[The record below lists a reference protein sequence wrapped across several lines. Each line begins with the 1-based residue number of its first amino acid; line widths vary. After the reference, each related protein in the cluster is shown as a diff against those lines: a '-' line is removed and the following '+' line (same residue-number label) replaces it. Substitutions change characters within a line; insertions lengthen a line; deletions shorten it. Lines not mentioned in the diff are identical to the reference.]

1 MFDELNVQV
10 ATEPTATDTP
20 TTLVEA
26 KAQTARL
33 IEEDVLRKL
42 SDPSDQTIPT
52 ITSRFEGVMNLR
64 LMSQAHIVIIGA
76 GGIGSPIVKNLA
88 AMGCKNLTVIDPDT
102 VEPQNIGTQ
111 FHKVTDI
118 GRPKVQALRDE
129 ILERYYIEI
138 NPLSQEVMDFQHLQ
152 ELTNFAPITLLI
164 GAVDNM
170 EIRNTLGHHFVN
182 KARDFMVKGYSSY
195 DQENLL
201 PKYYID
207 TRMSLGLW
215 NVFTIPVGRSI
226 IFPLSHQAVLAAL
239 NRYKEQA
246 LFPQE
251 EAMTEPCTAR
261 ALGYTG
267 ENIASYVAA
276 LADFMFRVLLK
287 PNQVD
292 WDHRRY
298 SNPHNVFFD
307 NDTQRKE
314 GMPFRWTES
323 FDARNFQPLNTDP
336 FRERLKTNLANTMK
350 ELSWLKKVN
359 QARDMATPRIVTR
372 EQDPLLCCN
381 GKELFKGSIVAVYQ
395 EGTQTTGLLRVKDW
409 VNRVIIQAGVL
420 VDALECEWI
429 TTDISNTN
437 QAGHK
442 VYLLEDPDEDE
453 LEDSDADELE
463 VCYCPHGAEQDPE
476 LLTYLYGVT
485 FEVLSFNCP
494 NVREQEQEQE
504 QPTTQLPIN
513 TWKGM
518 TIPTGSKIKTNEG
531 RTQYVDYSPVH
542 NTVGLYLSPLLLE
555 GDRVHHITTQ
565 AAFEETIHAVLELKP

>member
-10 ATEPTATDTP
+10 TTEPTAADTP
-20 TTLVEA
+20 TTTTLTEA
-26 KAQTARL
+26 KAHTARL

-42 SDPSDQTIPT
+42 SDPSDQTINT
-52 ITSRFEGVMNLR
+52 ITSRFEGALNLR
-64 LMSQAHIVIIGA
+64 QLAQAHIVIIGA

-138 NPLSQEVMDFQHLQ
+138 NPIQAKVRDFQHLQ

-170 EIRNTLGHHFVN
+170 EIRNTIGHHFAT
-182 KARDFMVKGYSSY
+182 KARDFMIGDYSSY

-226 IFPLSHQAVLAAL
+226 VSPLSPNVVLAAL
-239 NRYKEQA
+239 TQYKEQA

-276 LADFMFRVLLK
+276 LTDFMFRVLLK
-287 PNQVD
+287 PNQVSNNSD
-292 WDHRRY
+292 RGA
-298 SNPHNVFFD
+298 NPHNVFFD

-314 GMPFRWTES
+314 AMPFRWTES
-323 FDARNFQPLNTDP
+323 FDARSFQPLNADP

-350 ELSWLKKVN
+350 ELSWLKKIN
-359 QARDMATPRIVTR
+359 QTRDMATPRIVTR
-372 EQDPLLCCN
+372 EQDPLIYCG

-395 EGTQTTGLLRVKDW
+395 EDSQTTGLLRVKHW
-409 VNRVIIQAGVL
+409 VDNAVLQEGDL

-453 LEDSDADELE
+453 LE
-463 VCYCPHGAEQDPE
+463 VCYCPQGAEQDLD

-494 NVREQEQEQE
+494 NVSEQEQEQE
-504 QPTTQLPIN
+504 QTQSQSPVNI
-513 TWKGM
+513 WKGM
-518 TIPTGSKIKTNEG
+518 IIPTGSQIKTPHG
-531 RTQYVDYSPVH
+531 DTLYVDYSPVH
-542 NTVGLYLSPLLLE
+542 NTVGLYRDSLLR
-555 GDRVHHITTQ
+555 GDRVNHITTQ
-565 AAFEETIHAVLELKP
+565 EAFEATIHAVLELKP